1 MSLEKRVFFVGDWR
15 ISAPEGI
22 ARRDG
27 ESVRLEPKAVE
38 VLTFLASRPGEVIS
52 RAELEASVWP
62 GAVVGYEAVTKT
74 IIKLRKALGDR
85 AREPQ
90 YIETIPKRGYQL
102 IAEVRQAEQSVAQPS

>member
-52 RAELEASVWP
+52 RTELEASVWP

-74 IIKLRKALGDR
+74 IIKLRKALGDS
-85 AREPQ
+85 AREPPLSSP
-90 YIETIPKRGYQL
+90 IISRRSRSAVT
-102 IAEVRQAEQSVAQPS
+102 S